1 MNINATLVPKYNSN
15 STGSLNAVYNTWDL
29 VDTVTSAWPNWANTF
44 DFVASPKFSFT
55 QTFGFKDKK
64 DSYSLEIELPRFRKE
79 NIKLS
84 AENNVLHISAEQ
96 DNLKFYHSVSIPPT
110 LDTNS
115 IEAKL
120 DHGVLTISANKAEQ
134 AKLKTITVN

>member
-1 MNINATLVPKYNSN
+1 MNLTYSLIPSSNTFENWDFVDNINNLWPTLSNSFNIVTSPKY
-15 STGSLNAVYNTWDL
+15 
-29 VDTVTSAWPNWANTF
+29 
-44 DFVASPKFSFT
+44 SFT
-55 QTFGFKDKK
+55 QNFGFKDNKN
-64 DSYSLEIELPRFRKE
+64 SYSLEIELPRFRKE

-110 LDTNS
+110 LDTNT

-120 DHGVLTISANKAEQ
+120 DHGVLSISAQKAEQ
-134 AKLKTITVN
+134 AKLKTIEIKS